1 MWGQPAWS
9 SEEERKS
16 DPAVLLVVICCG
28 GEKTGDARQRKAI
41 EGPLPSRE
49 TANVMD
55 CMGWDCGGPVTLA
68 GKIILLL
75 VNPVVVVIRCSL
87 SV

>member
-1 MWGQPAWS
+1 MQQQHQLLHIGTLVCGDSQPAWS

-28 GEKTGDARQRKAI
+28 GEKTGDARRRKAI

-55 CMGWDCGGPVTLA
+55 WMGWDCGGPVTLA
-68 GKIILLL
+68 GE
-75 VNPVVVVIRCSL
+75 NDY
-87 SV
+87 